1 MRRPLMR
8 VAMMG
13 FLSGAVVVGGSM
25 LFSQAVLL
33 IMLALLVVVAAVALS
48 VERSF
53 RLFTTA
59 PVRKAPS
66 ATAPRAGAALPR

>member
-1 MRRPLMR
+1 MQRPLMR
-8 VAMMG
+8 VAMIG

-33 IMLALLVVVAAVALS
+33 IMLALLVVLAAVALS

-53 RLFTTA
+53 RLFKTA
-59 PVRKAPS
+59 PVRKARS
-66 ATAPRAGAALPR
+66 ATARQAGAALPR